1 MTKYFIKECYYGCEM
16 LLLIF
21 KHNKLTTINLI
32 FKLIT
37 YIYLPDF
44 EQVLYLITEICET
57 HIPCEYLIN
66 LNGQ

>member
-1 MTKYFIKECYYGCEM
+1 MTKYFIKECDYRYEM

-44 EQVLYLITEICET
+44 EQVLYLITKICET
-57 HIPCEYLIN
+57 HILREYLIN